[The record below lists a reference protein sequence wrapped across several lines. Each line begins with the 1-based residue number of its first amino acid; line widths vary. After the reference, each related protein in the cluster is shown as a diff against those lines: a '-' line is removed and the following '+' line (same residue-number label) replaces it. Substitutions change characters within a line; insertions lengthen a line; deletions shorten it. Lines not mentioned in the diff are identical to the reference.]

1 MASVASNDDQ
11 TRLQENNP
19 CHETEPENKSNP
31 DYANMAARTVANIK
45 RLQDNVLSVSIST
58 SSSFNN
64 VVKVGQSSPNQSSQE
79 ENCQIPPPIKSPLP
93 PSPVQVSSDLSAS
106 FNALVTLDPN
116 WQSTK
121 FTLRERNKVMCNNAL
136 MVRSVDNR
144 YEIGVECA
152 FSDTNQM

>member
-1 MASVASNDDQ
+1 MASVASNADDQ

-45 RLQDNVLSVSIST
+45 RLQENVLSVSIST

-64 VVKVGQSSPNQSSQE
+64 VSTVSIGQSSPTQSSQE

-93 PSPVQVSSDLSAS
+93 PSPVQVSPDLSAS

-136 MVRSVDNR
+136 MVRIVSKYD
-144 YEIGVECA
+144 
-152 FSDTNQM
+152 M